1 MIQTTGIEYPTGQ
14 GMDFYGFEVL
24 GFYLKR
30 FLLYYSD
37 YAWNIRLLYGL
48 IFACIVTMLILF
60 VLFIRK
66 IRQSRCAK
74 KSITLLARTFM
85 MVLSDIDFCR

>member
-1 MIQTTGIEYPTGQ
+1 MILTTGIEYPTGQ

-37 YAWNIRLLYGL
+37 YTPIRD
-48 IFACIVTMLILF
+48 
-60 VLFIRK
+60 K
-66 IRQSRCAK
+66 IAISC
-74 KSITLLARTFM
+74 
-85 MVLSDIDFCR
+85 V

>member
-37 YAWNIRLLYGL
+37 YAHGISV
-48 IFACIVTMLILF
+48 C
-60 VLFIRK
+60 
-66 IRQSRCAK
+66 
-74 KSITLLARTFM
+74 FM
-85 MVLSDIDFCR
+85 D

>member
-1 MIQTTGIEYPTGQ
+1 MVLTTGIEYPTGQ

-37 YAWNIRLLYGL
+37 YAYSICVVY
-48 IFACIVTMLILF
+48 
-60 VLFIRK
+60 
-66 IRQSRCAK
+66 K
-74 KSITLLARTFM
+74 KNPTKPTCKKR
-85 MVLSDIDFCR
+85 V

>member
-1 MIQTTGIEYPTGQ
+1 MVLTTGIEYPTGQ

-48 IFACIVTMLILF
+48 I
-60 VLFIRK
+60 
-66 IRQSRCAK
+66 
-74 KSITLLARTFM
+74 LA
-85 MVLSDIDFCR
+85 

>member
-1 MIQTTGIEYPTGQ
+1 MILTTGIEYPTGQ

-48 IFACIVTMLILF
+48 ILACISHYAYSICV
-60 VLFIRK
+60 VY
-66 IRQSRCAK
+66 K
-74 KSITLLARTFM
+74 KNPTKPTCKKR
-85 MVLSDIDFCR
+85 V